1 MSAISDPPT
10 PSLRLMLVDDHEIVR
25 EGLRTLLEQEEDL
38 EVVGE
43 AEDGESAVRM
53 AAERHPDVVL
63 MDVMMP
69 GMGGIEATRRLLAL
83 ASPPRVLMLTSLADE
98 AAIREAV
105 AAGAMG
111 YLMKDVSR
119 VELVRAVRDAARDRP
134 TLHPEAQRILMKRPE
149 KSPLDDLTPRERE
162 EMLLRVAQEALANAQ
177 KHAAAR
183 AVSVRLAALEGE
195 VVLTVRDDGRGFD
208 ARSAV
213 RAEGAQA
220 RADGGMGLASMRDR
234 IRGLFGKLIVES
246 APGHGTTVEARLPR

>member
-1 MSAISDPPT
+1 MRPMPDTPT
-10 PSLRLMLVDDHEIVR
+10 TPTSSLRLMLVDDHEIVR

-83 ASPPRVLMLTSLADE
+83 PSPPAPPRVLMLTSLADE

-149 KSPLDDLTPRERE
+149 KSPLDDLTPRERSVLDLVAE
-162 EMLLRVAQEALANAQ
+162 GKSNRQIANRLGLTEGTVKGYVSILLDKLGVQDRTQAALL
-177 KHAAAR
+177 
-183 AVSVRLAALEGE
+183 AVSLKRTPPKG
-195 VVLTVRDDGRGFD
+195 
-208 ARSAV
+208 
-213 RAEGAQA
+213 
-220 RADGGMGLASMRDR
+220 
-234 IRGLFGKLIVES
+234 
-246 APGHGTTVEARLPR
+246 

>member
-1 MSAISDPPT
+1 MPPMPNT
-10 PSLRLMLVDDHEIVR
+10 PAPLLRLLLVDDHEIVR

-43 AEDGESAVRM
+43 AEDGEAAVRM

-83 ASPPRVLMLTSLADE
+83 PAPPHPPRILMLTSLAEE

-119 VELVRAVRDAARDRP
+119 AELVRAVRDAARDRP

-149 KSPLDDLTPRERE
+149 KSPLDDLTPRERSVLDLVAE
-162 EMLLRVAQEALANAQ
+162 GKSNRQIANRLGLTEGTVKGYVSILLDKLGVQDRTQAALL
-177 KHAAAR
+177 
-183 AVSVRLAALEGE
+183 AVSLKR
-195 VVLTVRDDGRGFD
+195 TPPTR
-208 ARSAV
+208 
-213 RAEGAQA
+213 
-220 RADGGMGLASMRDR
+220 
-234 IRGLFGKLIVES
+234 
-246 APGHGTTVEARLPR
+246 

>member
-1 MSAISDPPT
+1 MPATSDTPT
-10 PSLRLMLVDDHEIVR
+10 TPIRLMLVDDHEIVR

-83 ASPPRVLMLTSLADE
+83 PSPPAPPRVLMLTSLAEE

-105 AAGAMG
+105 AVGAMG

-119 VELVRAVRDAARDRP
+119 AELVRAVRDAARDRP

-149 KSPLDDLTPRERE
+149 KSPMDDLTPRERSVLDLVAE
-162 EMLLRVAQEALANAQ
+162 GKSNRQIANRLGLTEGTVKGYVSILLDKLGVQDRTQAALLA
-177 KHAAAR
+177 
-183 AVSVRLAALEGE
+183 VRLK
-195 VVLTVRDDGRGFD
+195 RG
-208 ARSAV
+208 ATS
-213 RAEGAQA
+213 
-220 RADGGMGLASMRDR
+220 
-234 IRGLFGKLIVES
+234 
-246 APGHGTTVEARLPR
+246 PR

>member
-1 MSAISDPPT
+1 
-10 PSLRLMLVDDHEIVR
+10 MLVDDHEIVR

-43 AEDGESAVRM
+43 AEDGESAVRL

-83 ASPPRVLMLTSLADE
+83 PSPPAPPRVLMLTSLAEE

-119 VELVRAVRDAARDRP
+119 AELVRAVRDAARDRP

-149 KSPLDDLTPRERE
+149 KSPLDDLTPRERSVLDLVAE
-162 EMLLRVAQEALANAQ
+162 GKSNRQIANRLGLTEGTVKGYVSILLDKLGVQDRTQAALL
-177 KHAAAR
+177 
-183 AVSVRLAALEGE
+183 AVSLKRTPPKG
-195 VVLTVRDDGRGFD
+195 
-208 ARSAV
+208 
-213 RAEGAQA
+213 
-220 RADGGMGLASMRDR
+220 
-234 IRGLFGKLIVES
+234 
-246 APGHGTTVEARLPR
+246 

>member
-1 MSAISDPPT
+1 MSDALAQPI
-10 PSLRLMLVDDHEIVR
+10 RLMLVDDHEIVR

-43 AEDGESAVRM
+43 AEDGESAVRL

-83 ASPPRVLMLTSLADE
+83 PSPPAPPRVLMLTSLAEE

-119 VELVRAVRDAARDRP
+119 AELVRAVRDAARDRP

-149 KSPLDDLTPRERE
+149 KSPLDDLTPRERSVLDLVAE
-162 EMLLRVAQEALANAQ
+162 GKSNRQIANRLGLTEGTVKGYVSILLDKLGVQDRTQAALLA
-177 KHAAAR
+177 
-183 AVSVRLAALEGE
+183 VRLK
-195 VVLTVRDDGRGFD
+195 RG
-208 ARSAV
+208 ATS
-213 RAEGAQA
+213 
-220 RADGGMGLASMRDR
+220 
-234 IRGLFGKLIVES
+234 
-246 APGHGTTVEARLPR
+246 PR

>member
-1 MSAISDPPT
+1 MSAMPDAPAPP
-10 PSLRLMLVDDHEIVR
+10 LRLMLVDDHEIVR

-69 GMGGIEATRRLLAL
+69 GMGGIEATRRLVAL
-83 ASPPRVLMLTSLADE
+83 PSPPAPPRVLMLTSLADE

-119 VELVRAVRDAARDRP
+119 AELVRAVRDAARDRP

-149 KSPLDDLTPRERE
+149 KSPLDDLTPRERSVLDLVAE
-162 EMLLRVAQEALANAQ
+162 GKSNRQIANRLGLTEGTVKGYVSILLDKLGVQDRTQAALL
-177 KHAAAR
+177 
-183 AVSVRLAALEGE
+183 AVSLKR
-195 VVLTVRDDGRGFD
+195 T
-208 ARSAV
+208 
-213 RAEGAQA
+213 
-220 RADGGMGLASMRDR
+220 
-234 IRGLFGKLIVES
+234 
-246 APGHGTTVEARLPR
+246 LPRG